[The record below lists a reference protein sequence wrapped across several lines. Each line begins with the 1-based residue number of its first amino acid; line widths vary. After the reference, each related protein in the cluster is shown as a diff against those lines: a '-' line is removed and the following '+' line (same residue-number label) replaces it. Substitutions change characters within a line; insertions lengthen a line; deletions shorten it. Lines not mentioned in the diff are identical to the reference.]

1 MEKKKPEIRFNGF
14 EGEWETTT
22 LGACSKKII
31 TKNNGNEYNIVLTN
45 SAERG
50 IVDQRSYF
58 DREIVNTENIQ
69 GYYIVSQDD
78 FVYNPRISMQAP
90 VGPINRSK
98 IEYTGVMSPL
108 YYVFRITDK
117 RFNLTYLEW
126 FFKSS
131 SWHDFMYKNG
141 NSGARSDRFSI
152 NDDVF
157 LKLPIYHSK
166 DISEQ
171 EKIGVFLTTLDK
183 LIVKLEAK
191 LDKLRKLKRALLEK
205 MFTNVNRGGYETPEI
220 RFKGYT
226 DKWQVKEL
234 REVAK
239 LRRGLTYSPGD
250 ICNDRKG
257 IRVLRSSNISEDI
270 FLLSEDDVFV
280 KQSAVNIP
288 YIHNYDILITAANGS
303 SRLVGKHCI
312 VADIQSDSCV
322 PGGFM
327 LCASTDS
334 PFFLQA
340 SMSSSWYQT
349 FVATYT
355 LGGNGTIGNLSK
367 TALEKQ
373 RFQIPSFSE
382 QEQIGKCFTQ
392 IDTHFSKTSTKLTKL
407 RNIKQSLLQK
417 MFV

>member
-1 MEKKKPEIRFNGF
+1 MKKKKPEIRFNGF
-14 EGEWETTT
+14 EGEWATTT
-22 LGACSKKII
+22 LGECSKKIT

-117 RFNLTYLEW
+117 RFSLTYLEW

-131 SWHDFMYKNG
+131 SWHNFMYKNG

-171 EKIGVFLTTLDK
+171 EKIGLFLTTLDK
-183 LIVKLEAK
+183 LIAKLEAK
-191 LDKLRKLKRALLEK
+191 LDKLRKLKQALLEK
-205 MFTNVNRGGYETPEI
+205 MFVNVNRGGYETPEI

-234 REVAK
+234 GELAIFNPPNQPLKELFYYIDLESVEKGFLKIKEQVTKRMAPSRAQRTLEFNDILFQTVRPYLQNHYLFKKNTQNNQWVASTGYAL
-239 LRRGLTYSPGD
+239 LRPKIYPELLYTM
-250 ICNDRKG
+250 
-257 IRVLRSSNISEDI
+257 
-270 FLLSEDDVFV
+270 LLSE
-280 KQSAVNIP
+280 
-288 YIHNYDILITAANGS
+288 
-303 SRLVGKHCI
+303 
-312 VADIQSDSCV
+312 
-322 PGGFM
+322 GFM
-327 LCASTDS
+327 QEVMQRCTGSTYPAINSKKMTDIKVGC
-334 PFFLQA
+334 
-340 SMSSSWYQT
+340 SSVQMEQQ
-349 FVATYT
+349 
-355 LGGNGTIGNLSK
+355 LIGDLFILLDNQLN
-367 TALEKQ
+367 
-373 RFQIPSFSE
+373 
-382 QEQIGKCFTQ
+382 
-392 IDTHFSKTSTKLTKL
+392 KTSTKLTKL

-417 MFV
+417 MFA

>member
-1 MEKKKPEIRFNGF
+1 MKKKKPEIRFNGF
-14 EGEWETTT
+14 EGEWATTT
-22 LGACSKKII
+22 LGECSKKIT

-117 RFNLTYLEW
+117 RFSLTYLEW

-131 SWHDFMYKNG
+131 SWHNFMYKNG

-171 EKIGVFLTTLDK
+171 EKIGLFLTTLDK
-183 LIVKLEAK
+183 LIAKLEAK
-191 LDKLRKLKRALLEK
+191 LDKLRKLKQALLEK
-205 MFTNVNRGGYETPEI
+205 MFANVNRGGYETPEI

-234 REVAK
+234 REVFEMPTNHISGSELQA
-239 LRRGLTYSPGD
+239 
-250 ICNDRKG
+250 DRYISTEHILQNFEG
-257 IRVLRSSNISEDI
+257 VEPTTSMPANLSAIRFFQN
-270 FLLSEDDVFV
+270 
-280 KQSAVNIP
+280 
-288 YIHNYDILITAANGS
+288 DILMANIRPYLKKIWLSDRNGGASSDVIVFHITIKSDPAFLYYELTNGRFIEYVMES
-303 SRLVGKHCI
+303 
-312 VADIQSDSCV
+312 IQGSKM
-322 PGGFM
+322 PRGNK
-327 LCASTDS
+327 
-334 PFFLQA
+334 QA
-340 SMSSSWYQT
+340 MQA
-349 FVATYT
+349 FKMAIAP
-355 LGGNGTIGNLSK
+355 L
-367 TALEKQ
+367 
-373 RFQIPSFSE
+373 SE

-417 MFV
+417 MFA

>member
-14 EGEWETTT
+14 EGEWVTTTLGECFLERVERSAEGELISVTISQGVVRASDLDRIDNSSNDKSNYKVVEVGDIAYNSMRMWQGACGYSLYKGICSPAYTVVIPQNNIDVVYCFYLFKRNETLQLFRVNSQGLTSDTWNLKYPAFSQIKCSFPSLSEQEKIGLFLTTLDKLIAKLEAKLDKLRKLKQALLEKMFANVNGGGYETPEIRFKGYTDKWLTTT

-31 TKNNGNEYNIVLTN
+31 TKNNDNEYNIVLTN

-117 RFNLTYLEW
+117 RFSLTYLEW

-152 NDDVF
+152 NDDAF
-157 LKLPIYHSK
+157 LRLPIYHPK
-166 DISEQ
+166 DI
-171 EKIGVFLTTLDK
+171 
-183 LIVKLEAK
+183 
-191 LDKLRKLKRALLEK
+191 
-205 MFTNVNRGGYETPEI
+205 
-220 RFKGYT
+220 
-226 DKWQVKEL
+226 
-234 REVAK
+234 
-239 LRRGLTYSPGD
+239 
-250 ICNDRKG
+250 
-257 IRVLRSSNISEDI
+257 
-270 FLLSEDDVFV
+270 
-280 KQSAVNIP
+280 
-288 YIHNYDILITAANGS
+288 
-303 SRLVGKHCI
+303 
-312 VADIQSDSCV
+312 
-322 PGGFM
+322 
-327 LCASTDS
+327 
-334 PFFLQA
+334 
-340 SMSSSWYQT
+340 
-349 FVATYT
+349 
-355 LGGNGTIGNLSK
+355 
-367 TALEKQ
+367 
-373 RFQIPSFSE
+373 SE

-392 IDTHFSKTSTKLTKL
+392 IDTHFNKTSTKLTKL

-417 MFV
+417 MFA